1 MNDVRKT
8 FLKEC
13 ALYIKGELS
22 EVKISG
28 PKKTVSLFASVLSES
43 RKLYMTLEGGSI
55 KDVIPQLTKK
65 RHASKALREQT
76 GYVWP
81 L

>member
-1 MNDVRKT
+1 MKDAKEK
-8 FLKEC
+8 FIKEC

-22 EVKISG
+22 EVKIKG
-28 PKKTVSLFASVLSES
+28 RKEVVQLFADVISES
-43 RKLYMTLEGGSI
+43 RKFYAALQTDDMKKVVPALEN
-55 KDVIPQLTKK
+55 K
-65 RHASKALREQT
+65 RRASAILRQKT

>member
-1 MNDVRKT
+1 MYSTKRT

-13 ALYIKGELS
+13 ALYVRGDIS

-28 PKKTVSLFASVLSES
+28 SKKTAALFAKVLSES
-43 RKLYMTLEGGSI
+43 RKLYLALESGDF
-55 KDVIPQLTKK
+55 KNVLPQLAKK
-65 RHASKALREQT
+65 KAASKALRKQT

>member
-1 MNDVRKT
+1 MRNAKRT

-13 ALYIKGELS
+13 ALYVRGDVS
-22 EVKISG
+22 EVKITGS
-28 PKKTVSLFASVLSES
+28 KKTVALFAKALSES
-43 RKLYMTLEGGSI
+43 RRFYLALESGDL
-55 KDVIPQLTKK
+55 KNVLPQLAKK
-65 RHASKALREQT
+65 KEASKALKEQT

>member
-1 MNDVRKT
+1 MRDVRKT

-28 PKKTVSLFASVLSES
+28 SKKTVALFADVLSES
-43 RKLYMTLEGGSI
+43 RRFYLALESGDL
-55 KDVIPQLTKK
+55 KKVLPQLAKK
-65 RHASKALREQT
+65 KQASNALRERT

>member
-1 MNDVRKT
+1 MRDVRKT

-28 PKKTVSLFASVLSES
+28 SKKTVSLFADVLSES
-43 RKLYMTLEGGSI
+43 RRFYLALESGDL
-55 KDVIPQLTKK
+55 KKVLPQLAKK
-65 RHASKALREQT
+65 KQASNALRERT